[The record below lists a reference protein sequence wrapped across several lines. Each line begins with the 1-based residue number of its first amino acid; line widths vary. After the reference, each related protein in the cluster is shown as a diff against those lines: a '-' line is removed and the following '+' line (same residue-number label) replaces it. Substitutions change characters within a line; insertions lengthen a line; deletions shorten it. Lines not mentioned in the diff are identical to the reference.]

1 MNNNQLPTTDSI
13 EELANFWDTHDLTE
27 FEDQLE
33 EVKESVFERETL
45 ISIDLQPQEIKKVK
59 KIAQAQGIDYH
70 ELIKQWIVE
79 KVSQKNMSKWR
90 VILEKDPETGDFSVW
105 CPELPGCTSC
115 GETEEQAL
123 ENIKEAIELYLQPD
137 DINLS
142 SDVMIREVIIT

>member
-1 MNNNQLPTTDSI
+1 
-13 EELANFWDTHDLTE
+13 
-27 FEDQLE
+27 
-33 EVKESVFERETL
+33 
-45 ISIDLQPQEIKKVK
+45 
-59 KIAQAQGIDYH
+59 
-70 ELIKQWIVE
+70 
-79 KVSQKNMSKWR
+79 MSKWR

-115 GETEEQAL
+115 GETEQQAL